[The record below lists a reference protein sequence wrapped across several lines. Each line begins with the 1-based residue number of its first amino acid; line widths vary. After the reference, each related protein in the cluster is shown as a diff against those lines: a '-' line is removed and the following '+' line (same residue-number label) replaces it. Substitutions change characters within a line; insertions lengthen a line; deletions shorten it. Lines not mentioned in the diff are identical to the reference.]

1 MGVHTWRAGTVQRG
15 AKHRSSERLILPP
28 PPFSL
33 AQTPHPSLSWSHVRV
48 SEMMLILLLFFS
60 GFFLAFSLFV
70 QFTGIVP
77 DFLQDF
83 SGAAL
88 GEERT
93 F

>member
-1 MGVHTWRAGTVQRG
+1 MQRG
-15 AKHRSSERLILPP
+15 AKHRSPERLSPSPLPL
-28 PPFSL
+28 SL
-33 AQTPHPSLSWSHVRV
+33 AQTPYPSLSCSHVRV
-48 SEMMLILLLFFS
+48 SEMMLTLLLFFM
-60 GFFLAFSLFV
+60 GFFLAFSIFV

-83 SGAAL
+83 SGAAP